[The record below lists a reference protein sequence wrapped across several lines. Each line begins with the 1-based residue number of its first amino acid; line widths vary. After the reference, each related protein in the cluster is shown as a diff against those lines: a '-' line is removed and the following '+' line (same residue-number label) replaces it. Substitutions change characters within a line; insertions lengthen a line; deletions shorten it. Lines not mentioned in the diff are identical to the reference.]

1 MAGIKCP
8 QCFLDNPPDSSFC
21 KNCGSRINSF
31 DNISASSTETLNLP
45 LHELTDGSIFA
56 DRYKV
61 VQKLGMG
68 GMGVVYK
75 AEDTK
80 LRRTVALKL
89 VRPEFTLDGE
99 ARKRFIREAQVA
111 ASLDHPNICT
121 VFEISESDGQDFI
134 TMAYIEGQSLDDRI
148 ESGPVEQKDAIDLM
162 IQVAEGLQEAH
173 EKGIIHRDIKSGN
186 IMVTTKGQAKI
197 MDFGLAKLTEGP
209 KVTKTTKI
217 VGTVAYMSPEQAKGE
232 KVDSRSDLWSLGVVL
247 YELLAGQLPFK
258 RGSVAGVLYGIV
270 NENPKPI
277 WQFQHHISTSLASI
291 VDRCLEKNPLKRYQ
305 TAAELARDLRS
316 VRQFLIQKGKKAQRM
331 RLPASRRG
339 KPLRQAAVLVGS
351 ACLILALLW
360 ALPPSRREIKNRLGL
375 GASRVNKASPPAPTS
390 IPSLKPPMITEL
402 SEDGRRASINAG
414 SEARIQSGQTGRVY
428 FDKPTGGEVG
438 KAVIAQFMVN
448 EVLPNESKIVLAE
461 VGGEVKQGYLVEFD
475 QEPRGVLEVKTIPPG
490 ASLYIDDNYKAVT
503 DSTAILNPGMYNL
516 KIKAKNYEEKNDTVK
531 ITAGTI
537 TPKTYSLAILRPR
550 DGTLKIESTPSGAE
564 VFLGREE
571 KPGGLTPFE
580 KVLAP
585 GLYKVK
591 IKLQNYEVKSFE
603 IPVNSGEIS
612 TKNIPLDPMKGT
624 LWIDSTPLG
633 ADVFLGEKELP
644 EGKTPLRIDLPF
656 GDVLV
661 KLKKDGFEDRQEI
674 MPVHPGGL
682 VERIFPLKPIPQP
695 STSKFI
701 LSIRTVPSEARVFI
715 NDKEEG
721 KSPLQYQFDKETMV
735 SLKVMKEGFKSEE
748 ETFVLDGPRPIDYVL
763 KPLGKGTFEISTDP
777 TQAIIEIDGK
787 PLQKKFPP
795 VVFEERPEG
804 EYAFTFIFAE
814 DGVYERKYSVKEG
827 GSTRVHFKVEDWM
840 REQKVLYE
848 FTAYSRLDPLKLK
861 IDDRT
866 IGDGNV
872 PPQKRFWVDRGNHGL
887 KFTLSDQ
894 ALELA
899 DLELNDYV
907 EAKEKKRVNVVYEI
921 ADALSLGAVNVPE
934 ELKQDGKNDW
944 LVVRS
949 AAPIDVE
956 VNGAAL
962 QNVNASSA
970 HTLLRPMREKHK
982 IKLAIKNPNENQK
995 VELWIYLI
1003 EKKKLYK
1010 IVLTVSSVREKTS

>member
-1 MAGIKCP
+1 
-8 QCFLDNPPDSSFC
+8 
-21 KNCGSRINSF
+21 
-31 DNISASSTETLNLP
+31 
-45 LHELTDGSIFA
+45 
-56 DRYKV
+56 
-61 VQKLGMG
+61 
-68 GMGVVYK
+68 MGVVYK

-80 LRRTVALKL
+80 LKRTVALKL

-99 ARKRFIREAQVA
+99 AKTRFIREAQVA

-148 ESGPVEQKDAIDLM
+148 ESGPVEQKDAIDLT

-186 IMVTTKGQAKI
+186 IMVTIKGQAKI

-247 YELLAGQLPFK
+247 YELLTGQLPF
-258 RGSVAGVLYGIV
+258 RRESAAGILYGIV

-277 WQFQHHISTSLASI
+277 WQFHHDISAKLGGI
-291 VDRCLEKNPLKRYQ
+291 VDRCLEKNPSKRYQ
-305 TAAELARDLRS
+305 TAAELARDLKS
-316 VRQFLIQKGKKAQRM
+316 VRQSLIKKNRKAPRM
-331 RLPASRRG
+331 HLPASRRW
-339 KPLRQAAVLVGS
+339 KSLRQAAVLVGS

-360 ALPPSRREIKNRLGL
+360 AFPSSRREIKNRLGL
-375 GASRVNKASPPAPTS
+375 GASRVDEASSPASPPILSP
-390 IPSLKPPMITEL
+390 KPPIITEL

-461 VGGEVKQGYLVEFD
+461 LDGEVKRGNFIEFD
-475 QEPRGVLEVKTIPPG
+475 KEPRGALVVKTIPPG

-516 KIKAKNYEEKNDTVK
+516 KIKAKNYEEKNDKVK

-564 VFLGREE
+564 VFLGKEE

-633 ADVFLGEKELP
+633 ADVFLGGKELP

-721 KSPLQYQFDKETMV
+721 KSPFQYQFDKETKV
-735 SLKVMKEGFKSEE
+735 SLKVMKEGFQSEE

-763 KPLGKGTFEISTDP
+763 KSLGKGTFEISTEP
-777 TQAIIEIDGK
+777 AQATIEIDGK
-787 PLQKKFPP
+787 PIYKKFPP
-795 VVFEERPEG
+795 MIYEDRPEG
-804 EYAFTFIFAE
+804 VYTFTFIFEE
-814 DGVYERKYSVKEG
+814 DGIYEKKYSVKEG
-827 GSTRVHFKVEDWM
+827 GSTRVHFKVELWM
-840 REQKVLYE
+840 RDQKALYE
-848 FTAYSRLDPLKLK
+848 FTAHSRLNPLRLK

-872 PPQKRFWVDRGNHGL
+872 PPQKRYWVDPGSHSIKL
-887 KFTLSDQ
+887 TLNDN

-899 DLELNDYV
+899 DLELRDYV
-907 EAKEKKRVNVVYEI
+907 EVKEKKRFNVVYDVV
-921 ADALSLGAVNVPE
+921 DAQSLGDVVIPE
-934 ELKQDGKNDW
+934 ELKQGGGSDW
-944 LVVRS
+944 LAIKS
-949 AAPIDVE
+949 ASLVDTE
-956 VNGAAL
+956 VSGSVL
-962 QNVNASSA
+962 QNIDSSSA
-970 HTLLRPMREKHK
+970 YALLKPTREKHK
-982 IKLAIKNPNENQK
+982 IKLGIKNPKENQK
-995 VELWIYLI
+995 IEIWISLT
-1003 EKKKLYK
+1003 EKKKVYK
-1010 IVLTVSSVREKTS
+1010 IALTIGLA